1 MNESALKIMREIKLS
16 SVRQQLYD
24 ILGRMHVA
32 TAPET
37 VANEVIRLFGGHD
50 VWNTLSPSR
59 RRDLAKVAATVWSS
73 LVHQYVDVMRHRP
86 MASETMVAEA
96 MLAVRKTE

>member
-59 RRDLAKVAATVWSS
+59 RRGGATWPRSPP
-73 LVHQYVDVMRHRP
+73 RCGP
-86 MASETMVAEA
+86 ASCISTS
-96 MLAVRKTE
+96 T